1 VLGARCAAAAPV
13 RRPTADVPLAA
24 RIDRRSRRAR
34 FGTIRSMNRS
44 RRSCHAVP
52 GSNPRFIE
60 KAVGLEADE
69 IFLDLEDAVAQGE
82 KDRAREQVIDAL
94 KRLDFGPKTVV
105 VRVNGTDTPHYYRDL
120 IAVVEQAGDKIDA
133 IMLPKVQTPGD
144 IEMTD
149 KLIGQI
155 EMARGLELGRIGIEA
170 QIEDARGL
178 LACERI
184 ATASP
189 RMETLIFGPG
199 DYSAAIGI
207 PITTIGGAPEGYPG
221 DHLNYLYSRLVV
233 AARAAGIQAIDG
245 PYAAIKDEEGLRARA
260 RLARALGLDGKWTIH
275 PSQIAIVNEV
285 FSPSREE
292 WERAEAMLAAY
303 RAAADEDGRGAAMFD
318 GEMIDE
324 ANRKMAE
331 RIAQAGRAAGYA
343 A

>member
-1 VLGARCAAAAPV
+1 
-13 RRPTADVPLAA
+13 
-24 RIDRRSRRAR
+24 
-34 FGTIRSMNRS
+34 MNRS

-52 GSNPRFIE
+52 GSNERFLQ
-60 KAVGLEADE
+60 KATGLDADE
-69 IFLDLEDAVAQGE
+69 VFLDLEDAVAQSE
-82 KDRAREQVIDAL
+82 KARARGQVIAAL
-94 KRLDFGPKTVV
+94 HDLDFGEKTVV

-120 IAVVEQAGDKIDA
+120 IDVVEQAGDKLDA

-144 IEMTD
+144 VEMTD
-149 KLIGQI
+149 KLITQI
-155 EMARGLELGRIGIEA
+155 ELAKGFEVGRIGIEA
-170 QIEDARGL
+170 QIEDAKGL
-178 LACERI
+178 IACEAI

-207 PITTIGGAPEGYPG
+207 PITTIGGTPDGYPG
-221 DHLNYLYSRLVV
+221 DHLNYLYSKLVV

-245 PYAAIKDEEGLRARA
+245 PYGNVKDEEGLRERA
-260 RLARALGLDGKWTIH
+260 RIARALGLDGKWTIH
-275 PSQIAIVNEV
+275 PGQIEIVNGV

-292 WERAEAMLAAY
+292 WERAEQMLAAY
-303 RAAADEDGRGAAMFD
+303 REAADEGGRGAAMFD

-331 RIAQAGRAAGYA
+331 RIVEAGRAAGYA